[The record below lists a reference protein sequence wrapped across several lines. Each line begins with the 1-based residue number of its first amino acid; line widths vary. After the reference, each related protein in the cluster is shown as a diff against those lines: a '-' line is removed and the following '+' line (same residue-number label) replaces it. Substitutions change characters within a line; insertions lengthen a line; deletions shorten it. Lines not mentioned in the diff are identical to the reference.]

1 MNEVLKKE
9 RGKCVPIVI
18 TPEIREQIKFFK
30 ERLLLIYDD
39 PTMSSEFDVRT
50 IDIIF
55 NELDDYD
62 RNLLF
67 AYYAIADCKYSNLAK
82 LFNVSQPVI
91 LRKITTILNK
101 IKELNDT
108 IRTPNNEPRCY
119 PDN

>member
-1 MNEVLKKE
+1 MNEVLKKP

-18 TPEIREQIKFFK
+18 TPQIREQIKSFK
-30 ERLLLIYDD
+30 ERLMIIYND

-67 AYYAIADCKYSNLAK
+67 AYYALADCKYSQLAK
-82 LFNVSQPVI
+82 LFNVSAPVM
-91 LRKITTILNK
+91 LRKINMIQNK

-108 IRTPNNEPRCY
+108 VRTPNNEPRCY
-119 PDN
+119 LDN